1 MRHSDVNGGN
11 TFCSPNLNENCSH
24 STKHFWPGNLF
35 MRTMLQ
41 FGDVLL
47 VISICLGR
55 APSLSTIKHQL
66 MPFPQ
71 QIASTIIR
79 PCLRQF
85 SFKFCDHRSPPRPLI
100 FLTQP
105 HFVGSP
111 SCMDTV
117 KDIAIAQV
125 HIAYK
130 QNLAQAHAHNQDIA
144 LNTSKQARYCNKHSM
159 FVEGECKSLPR
170 LTKQRLRP
178 AWLRSR
184 ELWVGRT

>member
-1 MRHSDVNGGN
+1 MRNII
-11 TFCSPNLNENCSH
+11 E
-24 STKHFWPGNLF
+24 
-35 MRTMLQ
+35 

-47 VISICLGR
+47 VISIYLGGTFQKHNKTSINSISATDCLMY
-55 APSLSTIKHQL
+55 P
-66 MPFPQ
+66 
-71 QIASTIIR
+71 TIIR

-85 SFKFCDHRSPPRPLI
+85 SFKFCDHRSPHRPLI

-117 KDIAIAQV
+117 KVIAIAQV

-144 LNTSKQARYCNKHSM
+144 ISTSKQASYCNKHSM
-159 FVEGECKSLPR
+159 FVEGECKSLPC

>member
-1 MRHSDVNGGN
+1 
-11 TFCSPNLNENCSH
+11 
-24 STKHFWPGNLF
+24 

-47 VISICLGR
+47 VILICLGR

-117 KDIAIAQV
+117 KDIA
-125 HIAYK
+125 HK
-130 QNLAQAHAHNQDIA
+130 QNLAHAHNQDIA
-144 LNTSKQARYCNKHSM
+144 ISTSKQARYYNKHSK
-159 FVEGECKSLPR
+159 FVEGEFKSLPR

>member
-85 SFKFCDHRSPPRPLI
+85 SFKFCDHRSPPPPPY
-100 FLTQP
+100 F
-105 HFVGSP
+105 S
-111 SCMDTV
+111 
-117 KDIAIAQV
+117 
-125 HIAYK
+125 
-130 QNLAQAHAHNQDIA
+130 HATA
-144 LNTSKQARYCNKHSM
+144 LRWLSLLHGYSERYCNCTSTYCIQAKPCTSTRTQPRYCDKHKQ
-159 FVEGECKSLPR
+159 KSKIL
-170 LTKQRLRP
+170 QQ
-178 AWLRSR
+178 AQH
-184 ELWVGRT
+184 VC